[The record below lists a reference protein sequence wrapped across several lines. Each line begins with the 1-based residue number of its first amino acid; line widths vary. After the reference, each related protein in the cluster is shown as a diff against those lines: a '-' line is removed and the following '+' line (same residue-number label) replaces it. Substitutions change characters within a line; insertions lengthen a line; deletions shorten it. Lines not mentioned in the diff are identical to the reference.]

1 MSRIILGLN
10 DVSPSG
16 ALVDKL
22 SFYVE
27 YLEDEK
33 HIVWKGIK

>member
-16 ALVDKL
+16 ALVDRL
-22 SFYVE
+22 NFYVK

-33 HIVWKGIK
+33 YNVWKGA